1 MIGLGFL
8 GALGF
13 LGLLG
18 ALGRLGQLEQQPS
31 LALDNLFRLFSSKD
45 FIHFRRNDIGRN
57 FLHAAVVAEAA
68 RLIAK
73 DGAGTARQLLLHEVC
88 AHLSPAH
95 KARIGVRLPPNRH
108 HGAAH
113 E

>member
-1 MIGLGFL
+1 MIGLGSL
-8 GALGF
+8 AALGF

-31 LALDNLFRLFSSKD
+31 LGPLNNLFRLFSSKD
-45 FIHFRRNDIGRN
+45 FIYFRRNDIGRN

-73 DGAGTARQLLLHEVC
+73 DGAGAAR
-88 AHLSPAH
+88 
-95 KARIGVRLPPNRH
+95 
-108 HGAAH
+108 
-113 E
+113 